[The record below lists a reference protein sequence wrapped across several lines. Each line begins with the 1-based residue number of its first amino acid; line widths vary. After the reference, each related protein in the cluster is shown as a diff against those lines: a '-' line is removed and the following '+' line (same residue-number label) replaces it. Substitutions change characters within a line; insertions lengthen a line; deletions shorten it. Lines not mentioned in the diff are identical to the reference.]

1 MEPILRI
8 KQDIRQ
14 AAGQTAAVKDPDAAL
29 LFCYVAACGGSC
41 ALPPPQQLNMDEARL
56 QKARSLLV
64 LYNVCADSQGPQK
77 PRKEVEYDPAELR
90 QARAGDEAFA
100 GLCQYYES
108 ALGRMMRKSELEIL
122 YSVYSGLGMPAEV
135 LMLLVNYCA
144 GRDRLTPRF
153 FEKEAYQWS
162 RDGVETYAQAEQYLA
177 NLQQRFSRQG
187 EIMRLLGI
195 RDSSLTM

>member
-64 LYNVCADSQGPQK
+64 LYNVCVLQYK
-77 PRKEVEYDPAELR
+77 IPAI
-90 QARAGDEAFA
+90 
-100 GLCQYYES
+100 
-108 ALGRMMRKSELEIL
+108 K
-122 YSVYSGLGMPAEV
+122 
-135 LMLLVNYCA
+135 YC
-144 GRDRLTPRF
+144 RNF
-153 FEKEAYQWS
+153 
-162 RDGVETYAQAEQYLA
+162 
-177 NLQQRFSRQG
+177 LQV
-187 EIMRLLGI
+187 
-195 RDSSLTM
+195 